1 MIIKKL
7 SLTFIIL
14 FLFTCLTIST
24 VGHCGQTTEVE
35 DLTAIRT
42 NFLNDVEKILGSH
55 EQDIANLESNLS
67 VLKEE
72 LKKLNTIKK
81 KLIEDK
87 DGGDV
92 LDLTK
97 RQGDVLGDRINTLNE
112 IKRIRVETAEVAG
125 NLEKELEAMSTLSDR
140 KDKINEETSLLPA
153 SQFEGIQKEVE
164 LLEARLGA
172 IIATFKEKEAY
183 SLTLQ
188 TTNDALRLSLEEE
201 RKKLQKETEELAHQ
215 KPETQE
221 RNVF

>member
-55 EQDIANLESNLS
+55 EQDIAHLESNLS

-125 NLEKELEAMSTLSDR
+125 NLEKELEAMSTLFDR

>member
-55 EQDIANLESNLS
+55 EQDIAHLESNLS